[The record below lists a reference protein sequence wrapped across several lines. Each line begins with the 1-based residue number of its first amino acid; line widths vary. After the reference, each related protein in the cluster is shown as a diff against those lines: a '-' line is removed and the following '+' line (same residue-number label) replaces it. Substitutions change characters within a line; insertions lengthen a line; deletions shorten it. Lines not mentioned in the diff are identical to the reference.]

1 MKKTRESDRRNVVG
15 PRVRQLRLA
24 AVPAVS
30 QEDLSGRLAGLG
42 VSLDQ
47 GAISRIESQTRY
59 VMDYEAEAIAKAL
72 HVPTAALFDSN
83 KQLKTRSSAAGD

>member
-1 MKKTRESDRRNVVG
+1 MKKTREAGERNVVG

-24 AVPAVS
+24 ASPSVS
-30 QEDLSGRLAGLG
+30 QEDLAGRLAGLG
-42 VSLDQ
+42 VNLDQ

-72 HVPTAALFDSN
+72 HVPTAALFGSE
-83 KQLKTRSSAAGD
+83 KKPTARVHPPRG

>member
-1 MKKTRESDRRNVVG
+1 MKKTREAGERNVVG

-24 AVPAVS
+24 AVPSVS

-72 HVPTAALFDSN
+72 HVPTSALFGPEEKRGARARTPRD
-83 KQLKTRSSAAGD
+83 